1 MVFVCSTSAPEYK
14 LVNNPNYPDIVQ
26 ELPEHVCPAEDLSVR
41 RNAWLSWPVFPSD
54 GKRAALKTNPASN
67 PFVKPQDYRDYLE
80 RSEAAF
86 ENELKQQQ

>member
-1 MVFVCSTSAPEYK
+1 MLGSHGQFFHLTE
-14 LVNNPNYPDIVQ
+14 
-26 ELPEHVCPAEDLSVR
+26 
-41 RNAWLSWPVFPSD
+41 
-54 GKRAALKTNPASN
+54 KRAALKTNPASN